1 MRTTP
6 AFSRVAGFTGR
17 LRHAL
22 MPHSHDWTHRT
33 DPALQSS
40 RRGLRVLLVSFAVL
54 LVTAGLQ
61 ALVAAISGSV
71 ALLGDTVHNAGDALT
86 ALPLAIAFTLGRRAA
101 SRRFTY
107 GLGRMEDLAGLI
119 VLLVIATSAVI
130 AGYQSVHRLW
140 EPVTVHHP
148 LLVALAGLLGVIGNE
163 AVAHYRIRVGRAIGS
178 AALVADGLHARTDAL
193 ASVAVIIAAAG
204 TWLRIPAID
213 PAAGLLITVV
223 ICLVFWQAATEVI
236 ARLLD
241 GINPELLETAERTL
255 ATAPGVQGVNGVRLR
270 WVGHRLHAEALLV
283 ADAELS
289 LSHAHELAVEAEH
302 RLRHA
307 LPGLRSATL
316 HVDPVPIPGRDH
328 HAVLA
333 HHELPH
339 RELAHHELA
348 HHDGH

>member
-1 MRTTP
+1 VRSTP
-6 AFSRVAGFTGR
+6 GSGRVTRFVGR

-22 MPHSHDWTHRT
+22 VPHSHDWTHRT

-40 RRGLRVLLVSFAVL
+40 RRGLRALTVSFAVL
-54 LVTAGLQ
+54 LVTAALQ
-61 ALVAAISGSV
+61 AVVAALSGSV
-71 ALLGDTVHNAGDALT
+71 ALFGDTVHNAGDALT
-86 ALPLAIAFTLGRRAA
+86 ALPLAIAFILGRRAA

-107 GLGRMEDLAGLI
+107 GLGRVEDLAALI
-119 VLLVIATSAVI
+119 VLMVIAASAVV

-140 EPVTVHHP
+140 QPAIVHQP
-148 LLVALAGLLGVIGNE
+148 LLVALAGLLGVVGNE
-163 AVAHYRIRVGRAIGS
+163 VVAHYRIRVGRAIGS

-204 TWLRIPAID
+204 TWLRIPFID
-213 PAAGLLITVV
+213 PAAGLLITAV
-223 ICLVFWQAATEVI
+223 ICLVFWQAAGQVL

-241 GINPELLETAERTL
+241 GVNPHMLDTAERTL
-255 ATAPGVQGVNGVRLR
+255 ATVPGVQGVNGVRLR

-289 LSHAHELAVEAEH
+289 LSQAHELAVEAEH

-307 LPGLRSATL
+307 LRGLRSATL
-316 HVDPVPIPGRDH
+316 HVDPVPMPGQDH

-333 HHELPH
+333 HHE
-339 RELAHHELA
+339 
-348 HHDGH
+348 GHCL